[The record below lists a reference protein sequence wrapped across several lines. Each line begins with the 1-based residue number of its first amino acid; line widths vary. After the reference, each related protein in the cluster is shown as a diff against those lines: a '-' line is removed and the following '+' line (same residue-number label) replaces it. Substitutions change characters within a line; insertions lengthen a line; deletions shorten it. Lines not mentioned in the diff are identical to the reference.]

1 MSIITSRSNNKV
13 KAARALRNAKVR
25 RESGRFIVEGIRHIG
40 EALESGA
47 NIISIFYSAEL
58 IKSDF
63 AYSLIDTA
71 KTRIIPCF
79 HTNADVFLSLAEKEN
94 PQGIIAIVQQE
105 LYLLP
110 EYNSSNFP
118 WGVAIVNPQDPGNI
132 GTILRTIDA
141 VGASGLILL
150 DESVNPYNPSSVR
163 ASMGT
168 IFWYP
173 IIKTNYI
180 NFSQWIGENNYH
192 VFGTSTHG
200 DILFNQVH
208 NFDPPAILLL
218 GSERE
223 GLSQAYKELCSHLIK
238 LPMHGRASSLNLS
251 VACGILL
258 YDMLC
263 KGIHSI
269 E

>member
-13 KAARALRNAKVR
+13 KAARALRNLKTR
-25 RESGRFIVEGIRHIG
+25 RESGRFIVEGIRHLG

-47 NIISIFYSAEL
+47 NVISIFYSAEL

-71 KTRIIPCF
+71 NTRNIPCYQ
-79 HTNADVFLSLAEKEN
+79 TNADVFLSLTSKEN
-94 PQGIIAIVQQE
+94 PQGIIGIAQQKE
-105 LYLLP
+105 YSLH
-110 EYNSSNFP
+110 EYNQDNFP

-132 GTILRTIDA
+132 GTILRTIDS

-150 DESVNPYNPSSVR
+150 DESVDPYNPSSVR

-173 IIKTNYI
+173 IIKANYVD
-180 NFSQWIGENNYH
+180 FSQWIEKNLYH
-192 VFGTSTHG
+192 IYGTSTHG
-200 DILFNQVH
+200 DIIFNQVQKY
-208 NFDPPAILLL
+208 DQPAILLM

-223 GLSQAYKELCSHLIK
+223 GLSQEYKELCSHLIR
-238 LPMHGRASSLNLS
+238 LPMHGRTSSLNLS
-251 VACGILL
+251 VACGIFL
-258 YDMLC
+258 YDMLS
-263 KGIHSI
+263 KGLPNLR
-269 E
+269 